1 MSKEQELKATQRRE
15 RRIDEALK
23 ETFPASDTPSFV
35 GAGAPIGD
43 KEDLDQPQTAAEMAG
58 EVIDQNT
65 DPSASTDEQ
74 ASRKRRLVKGP
85 KEFREMRR
93 DRPRAKR

>member
-1 MSKEQELKATQRRE
+1 MSKEQVLKATQRRE
-15 RRIDEALK
+15 RRIDDALK

-35 GAGAPIGD
+35 GAGAPTGD
-43 KEDLDQPQTAAEMAG
+43 KVSLDQPQTAAEMAG

-65 DPSASTDEQ
+65 DPLASTDEQ
-74 ASRKRRLVKGP
+74 ESRKRKLVKGP
-85 KEFREMRR
+85 KEFRELRR